1 MTQPQSKRASESTAI
16 LTHFL
21 LPEDANPAG
30 NIHGGVIVKHIDSAA
45 GVAAFRHARRN
56 VVTASIDRLDFIRPA
71 FVGNLLILKAGVNLA
86 GRTSMEVGVRAETE
100 DLLTGH
106 IAHVATAYLTF
117 VALDAAGHPTEVPQL
132 VPETECERRR
142 HRMAQAR
149 RAARLRERQ
158 SEGGPGCEPTAS
170 DR

>member
-1 MTQPQSKRASESTAI
+1 MTDDATDQGRAI

-30 NIHGGVIVKHIDSAA
+30 NVHGGVIMKHIDSAG

-56 VVTASIDRLDFIRPA
+56 VVTASIDRLDFIHPA
-71 FVGNLLILKAGVNLA
+71 YVGNLLILRACVNLT

-100 DLLTGH
+100 DLMSGD
-106 IAHVATAYLTF
+106 IQHVASAYLTF
-117 VALDAAGHPTEVPQL
+117 VALDENGHPTSVPPL
-132 VPETECERRR
+132 VIRDEDQEKR

-149 RAARLRERQ
+149 RKARLAEKRREAACD
-158 SEGGPGCEPTAS
+158 ENPDDCGP
-170 DR
+170 

>member
-1 MTQPQSKRASESTAI
+1 MTAKTVTASQTI

-45 GVAAFRHARRN
+45 GVAAFRHARSN
-56 VVTASIDRLDFIRPA
+56 VVTASIDRLDFIHPA
-71 FVGNLLILKAGVNLA
+71 FVGNLLILKASVNLA

-100 DLLTGH
+100 TLLTGE
-106 IAHVATAYLTF
+106 IRHVASAYLTF
-117 VALDAAGHPTEVPQL
+117 VALDEEGRPTPVPSL
-132 VPETECERRR
+132 TAETELQKRR

-149 RAARLRERQ
+149 RKLRLAEKERE
-158 SEGGPGCEPTAS
+158 SACGDDPGQCS
-170 DR
+170 

>member
-1 MTQPQSKRASESTAI
+1 MKAKPLSASRTI

-30 NIHGGVIVKHIDSAA
+30 NIHGGVIMKHIDSAA

-56 VVTASIDRLDFIRPA
+56 VVTASIDRLDFIHPA
-71 FVGNLLILKAGVNLA
+71 FVGNLLILKASVNLA

-100 DLLTGH
+100 DLLSGV
-106 IAHVATAYLTF
+106 IRHVASAFLTF
-117 VALDAAGHPTEVPQL
+117 VALDEAGHPTPVPPL
-132 VPETECERRR
+132 IFLTEKQKHR

-149 RAARLRERQ
+149 RKTRLAEKQRE
-158 SEGGPGCEPTAS
+158 SACGS
-170 DR
+170 DPDKCAP